1 MDSQV
6 TVALAL
12 SILGGLSTSIGALFV
27 IVNQSPS
34 LKMLGLLQGF
44 AAGLMLSISFFDLA
58 HNALNSL
65 GFLKGNLWVVY
76 ALPHLSIHLTLVLF
90 FYIMFPHASSD
101 KNFISFCSCSFF
113 AGVIFF
119 AIVASFIPEP
129 TLVPTSDVKSKKRD
143 GDEGGK
149 DIMKKRRRQVFFS
162 GIITA
167 IDCETDPHCFSAIK
181 NANTCSFGNRILV
194 KGF

>member
-34 LKMLGLLQGF
+34 LKMLGLLQAF
-44 AAGLMLSISFFDLA
+44 HWLKLLFCDE
-58 HNALNSL
+58 NV
-65 GFLKGNLWVVY
+65 FLPSPFVKHV
-76 ALPHLSIHLTLVLF
+76 
-90 FYIMFPHASSD
+90 
-101 KNFISFCSCSFF
+101 FF